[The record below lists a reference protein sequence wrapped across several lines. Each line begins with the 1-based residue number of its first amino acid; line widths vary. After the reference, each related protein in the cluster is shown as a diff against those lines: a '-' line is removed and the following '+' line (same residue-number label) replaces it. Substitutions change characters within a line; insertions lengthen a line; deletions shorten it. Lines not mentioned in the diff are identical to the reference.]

1 RPTLYVGKYS
11 SSLYA
16 SSSLVH
22 EGVAVVPR
30 GKAMPL
36 LDGPRT
42 EGVTIE
48 ESGECEVTPSTD
60 LKIPKDKLN
69 YWKNQWLL
77 IGHHEIP
84 LSAPTSILDRFPPTL
99 PRGKEK
105 VIEGGAD
112 NRFPEEM
119 MGIPE
124 EPPMELPPTT
134 SKDLSDISKPFLAK
148 PEAPVDSMLKDLAT
162 IILSTFL
169 LAGWVAFVITYPK
182 TVHQQQQLQHQQFQ
196 KQLEEKIQLLQ
207 MQHVTFQPAA
217 EAAAEGD
224 YLYVTGV
231 QGESSANSTPNMS
244 PRASNHSMPSNLSTS
259 EVGSVISTEQED
271 ADEETLVIVGKIS
284 FNPRDVLGHGAEGTI
299 VYRGRFDNRDVAVK
313 RILPECF
320 SFADREVQLLRES
333 DENPNVIRYFCTE
346 KDRQFQYIAIE
357 LCMATLQE

>member
-271 ADEETLVIVGKIS
+271 AGKWPGYCASALSSLVIGSELRPPPPPTDEETLVIVGKIS

-299 VYRGRFDNRDVAVK
+299 VYR
-313 RILPECF
+313 
-320 SFADREVQLLRES
+320 
-333 DENPNVIRYFCTE
+333 
-346 KDRQFQYIAIE
+346 
-357 LCMATLQE
+357 